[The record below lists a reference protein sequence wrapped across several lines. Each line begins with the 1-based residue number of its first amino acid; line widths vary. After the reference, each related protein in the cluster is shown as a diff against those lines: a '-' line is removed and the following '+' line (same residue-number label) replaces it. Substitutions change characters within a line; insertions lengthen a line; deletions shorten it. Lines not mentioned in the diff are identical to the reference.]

1 MTDEVLLEHRGA
13 TALVTLNRPHR
24 LNAIAPETSAAMADI
39 LRAAARDNSVHT
51 IVLTGSG
58 DRAFCAG
65 ADIKWME
72 ENPEAGPA
80 AWPHRQILS
89 EIYPKPVIAAVR
101 GYCLGGGL
109 ELALMADIIVAASD
123 ASFGF
128 PELGSVGSY
137 PADGGTF
144 RAPRQLPY
152 RIAMDLL
159 LTGRRMPATEA
170 LGRALINDVVAPEAV
185 LPTALEKAE
194 RINAYPMVAVGL
206 LKELVLKG
214 LDRPLHEGGAV
225 QPGAWA
231 LFEDTE
237 PRLRASVDWQSRKA
251 MSSQSNSVGK
261 TSERIQKGS
270 K

>member
-1 MTDEVLLEHRGA
+1 MTAEVLLDRRGA
-13 TALVTLNRPHR
+13 TALVTIDRPHR
-24 LNAIAPETSAAMADI
+24 LNAIAPSTSAALVES
-39 LRAAARDNSVHT
+39 LRAAARDNAVRT

-58 DRAFCAG
+58 ARAFCAG
-65 ADIKWME
+65 ADIKWIQ
-72 ENPEAGPA
+72 ENPEIGPE
-80 AWPHRQILS
+80 AWPHRQLLR

-109 ELALMADIIVAASD
+109 ELAMMADIIIAAED

-159 LTGRRMPATEA
+159 LTGRRMQAAEA
-170 LGRALINDVVAPEAV
+170 LARALVNDVVATDAV
-185 LPTALEKAE
+185 LPAALAKAE
-194 RINAYPMVAVGL
+194 QINAYAAVPVGL

-214 LDRPLHEGGAV
+214 LDRPLHEGTA
-225 QPGAWA
+225 QPGAWS

-237 PRLRASVDWQSRKA
+237 PRLRESAAWHSRA
-251 MSSQSNSVGK
+251 
-261 TSERIQKGS
+261 RWADLQKE
-270 K
+270 